1 MDFSVWPTTHE
12 FFSSPNIS
20 KKERDRLLSDR
31 ELNRK
36 KIGLYSDEVGGKI
49 VKEACLVKAKS
60 YLVQLHGDE
69 SQANVKLAFKGC
81 RTRIL
86 DIKYNYAKRFR
97 KVSEDVC
104 NAWIIAIQIIS
115 TV

>member
-1 MDFSVWPTTHE
+1 MFSFHGTVHVRKLYLSLE
-12 FFSSPNIS
+12 IGVNRRVSNSGIS
-20 KKERDRLLSDR
+20 KVLHWIPQ
-31 ELNRK
+31 LNRK

-86 DIKYNYAKRFR
+86 DIKYNYAKRFLLGLE
-97 KVSEDVC
+97 KS
-104 NAWIIAIQIIS
+104 QIL
-115 TV
+115 